1 VDWDQAIDDVV
12 LFDVAWEAD
21 DLCDRL
27 RGDRLVWSILR
38 DGRRFVATD
47 LRRRPDD
54 LAILLRE
61 VESWLAERGGRL
73 LRFVVDGR
81 TYTLRPMPSLASA
94 AVPLH

>member
-1 VDWDQAIDDVV
+1 VDWDPALDDVV
-12 LFDVAWEAD
+12 LFDVAWDAH

-47 LRRRPDD
+47 LRRRPEG

-61 VESWLAERGGRL
+61 VETWLVERGGRDV
-73 LRFVVDGR
+73 RFVVDGR
-81 TYTLRPMPSLASA
+81 TYTLRPVPSLAPA
-94 AVPLH
+94 AARLH

>member
-81 TYTLRPMPSLASA
+81 TYTLRPMPSPASA